1 MLHELMASGFV
12 HYFGISGRFPDANTL
27 IHSMPST
34 LPAILMALAT
44 NRSR

>member
-34 LPAILMALAT
+34 LPAIRILLVT
-44 NRSR
+44 NLSR